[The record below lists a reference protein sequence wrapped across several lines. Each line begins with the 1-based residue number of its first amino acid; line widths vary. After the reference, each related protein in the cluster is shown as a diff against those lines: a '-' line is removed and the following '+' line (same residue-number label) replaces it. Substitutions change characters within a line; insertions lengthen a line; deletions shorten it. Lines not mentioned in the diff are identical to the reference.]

1 MNAKRTVYIL
11 QLQTSMAKEG
21 AAGKKSFV
29 YFFSQAIE
37 NILGFLEVKTTILR
51 YSRW

>member
-1 MNAKRTVYIL
+1 MNAKRTVYYIL

-29 YFFSQAIE
+29 
-37 NILGFLEVKTTILR
+37 
-51 YSRW
+51 